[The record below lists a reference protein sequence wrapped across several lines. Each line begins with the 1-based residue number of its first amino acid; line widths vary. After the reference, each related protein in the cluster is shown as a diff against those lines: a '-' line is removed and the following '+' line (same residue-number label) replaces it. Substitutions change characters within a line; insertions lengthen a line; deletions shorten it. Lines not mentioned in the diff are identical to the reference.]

1 MSIIKGKTA
10 SGFEWEVDS
19 DVLTSWEFIDYQ
31 RKAGD
36 DIDAG
41 MDGIVFLFGDEQFA
55 RLLEFKRQKGGK
67 RYVPIEDIQKEVEE
81 VIAAIGE
88 NEETKNL

>member
-1 MSIIKGKTA
+1 MSIIKGKTE

-19 DVLTSWEFIDYQ
+19 DVLTSWEFIDFQ

-41 MDGIVFLFGDEQFA
+41 MDGIIFLFGDDQFA
-55 RLLEFKRQKGGK
+55 RLLDFKRKTCGK
-67 RYVPIEDIQKEVEE
+67 RYVPIGEIQKEVEE

-88 NEETKNL
+88 HEETKNS